1 MSLGHV
7 PRLPPCGPASFRPS
21 SARGHTLGPRC
32 RVGLPRVRSQQT
44 AGASVGHLS
53 PHRLVTQ
60 RWPSGCG
67 DRRKVAWRV
76 AQGARSNLSSS
87 ISARKA
93 HGPRPHRGPAPSG
106 RRETDPAR
114 GGGGG
119 AALSPTL
126 LPLAPPGPTLRHARE
141 APPFP
146 ACPAAWSPWGPVP
159 SARRPGC
166 PKRSSPSLLPL
177 TRSASHPD
185 SGRKGRRA
193 RPLAS
198 LSSRAELS
206 ANLSYADPW

>member
-1 MSLGHV
+1 MRIFTKQPEFAFGKAWDVSRADPFKMSLGHV

-76 AQGARSNLSSS
+76 AQGAQSNLSSS

-126 LPLAPPGPTLRHARE
+126 LPPGSPGHPRSDTPEKRHHSQPALRPGVPGAL
-141 APPFP
+141 FP
-146 ACPAAWSPWGPVP
+146 APGAPAVPNGPP
-159 SARRPGC
+159 LP
-166 PKRSSPSLLPL
+166 SSP
-177 TRSASHPD
+177 
-185 SGRKGRRA
+185 
-193 RPLAS
+193 
-198 LSSRAELS
+198 
-206 ANLSYADPW
+206 

>member
-7 PRLPPCGPASFRPS
+7 PHLLPCGPASFRPS

-106 RRETDPAR
+106 RRETDTAR

-126 LPLAPPGPTLRHARE
+126 LPPAPPGTHAQTRQRSATIPSLPCGLESLGPCSQRQAPRLSQTVLPFPPPPDPLCVSSRQREEGEEGE
-141 APPFP
+141 AP
-146 ACPAAWSPWGPVP
+146 
-159 SARRPGC
+159 R
-166 PKRSSPSLLPL
+166 LPQL
-177 TRSASHPD
+177 Q
-185 SGRKGRRA
+185 
-193 RPLAS
+193 
-198 LSSRAELS
+198 SRAKR
-206 ANLSYADPW
+206 